1 MFGLVIIRDM
11 ELGLRAYLSPKA
23 DVTSVSEINV
33 CQPLLLGFCLS
44 LRANSLAPAT
54 PPVPRGALAGTR
66 TEVEIGDWL
75 YG

>member
-1 MFGLVIIRDM
+1 MFGLVIICDT
-11 ELGLRAYLSPKA
+11 ELELRAYLSLKA
-23 DVTSVSEINV
+23 DVTSVSEINF

-44 LRANSLAPAT
+44 LRANSLAPPST
-54 PPVPRGALAGTR
+54 PVPRGALAGTR